1 MYDTRRGAAP
11 AAIDLRSD
19 TFTKPTAA
27 MRKAMAEADVGDD
40 VYGEDPTVNRL
51 EAVLAERLGKEAAM
65 FCASGTQ
72 SNLCGVWS
80 HCDRGDE
87 FIIADSYHVFK
98 NEAGGAAVL
107 ASAIPAPMK
116 AKPDGSLCADEVA
129 ALIKQDDV
137 HVPITRLLSLENTT
151 GGKAQTP
158 EMMAGP
164 IAVARNNGMVVHLD
178 GARVFNATV
187 ALGMDVDELVAPF
200 DTVSICLSKGLGAP
214 VGSVL
219 VGPAEN
225 IYKARRA
232 RKMLGGGMRQA
243 GILAAAGLHALEHHV
258 DRLADDHDR
267 ASRLA
272 AALLEH
278 PGISL
283 VGGKSN
289 TNMMFVQMDSELAEQ
304 FSEIMAEGGINVG
317 PPSPTIRLVTHL
329 NVSDDDIEKV
339 IGQLGKLG

>member
-19 TFTKPTAA
+19 TLTKPTAA
-27 MRKAMAEADVGDD
+27 MRKAMAQAEVGDD

-51 EAVLAERLGKEAAM
+51 EAELAERLGKEAAM

-80 HCDRGDE
+80 HCGRGDE
-87 FIIADSYHVFK
+87 YIIADSYHVFK
-98 NEAGGAAVL
+98 YEAGGSAVL
-107 ASAIPAPMK
+107 ASAFPAPMK
-116 AKPDGSLCADEVA
+116 AQPDGSLCADEVA
-129 ALIKQDDV
+129 ALIKGDDA
-137 HVPITRLLSLENTT
+137 HLPITTLLSLENTT
-151 GGKAQTP
+151 NGRPQTP

-164 IAVARNNGMVVHLD
+164 VAVARKNGMAVHLD
-178 GARVFNATV
+178 GARVFNASV
-187 ALGMDVDELVAPF
+187 ALGVAIDELVAPF

-219 VGPAEN
+219 VGPTEN
-225 IYKARRA
+225 INKARRA

-272 AALLEH
+272 TALVEH

-283 VGGKSN
+283 LGGKAN
-289 TNMMFVQMDSELAEQ
+289 TNMMFVQLDPDLAKR
-304 FSEIMAEGGINVG
+304 FSDLMAEAGVNVG
-317 PPSPTIRLVTHL
+317 PPATTMRLVTHL
-329 NVSDDDIEKV
+329 DITDESLDTITV
-339 IGQLGKLG
+339 QLGKLG